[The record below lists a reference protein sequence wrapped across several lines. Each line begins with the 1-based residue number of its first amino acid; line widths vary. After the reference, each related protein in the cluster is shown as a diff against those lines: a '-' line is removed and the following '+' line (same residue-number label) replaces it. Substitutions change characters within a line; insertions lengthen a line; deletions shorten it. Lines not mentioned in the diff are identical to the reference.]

1 MALQRHCATLG
12 WDIRIATRTDGLITR
27 TRNMFGSLMVKSDE
41 YTHLLMVDADIGFDP
56 LVVERLV
63 RSGHDLVGACV
74 PLREVK
80 WKMVEAAIKE
90 VPDLLPEE
98 LQATSHKY
106 AVSFIHERP
115 EGEQVTPVFG
125 FLPVRFIGSAM
136 LLATRQVFLQL
147 SQSDLVTHY
156 EIGTEGPDGKGGGWT
171 FFDPLVDPRNKL
183 YLSEDYA
190 FCFRWRALGGTV
202 WADLRS
208 RNTHSGLV
216 TVAGDMELTL
226 RTAAKRSA
234 RK

>member
-1 MALQRHCATLG
+1 MSNEISEMPRRISLLVGTPCTQTGITETFLHSVLALQRHCATLG
-12 WDIRIATRTDGLITR
+12 WDIRIATRADGLITR

-63 RSGHDLVGACV
+63 RSGHELIGACV

-106 AVSFIHERP
+106 AVSFMHEAP
-115 EGEQVTPVFG
+115 EGGQVTPVFG
-125 FLPVRFIGSAM
+125 FLPVRFVGSAM

-147 SQSDLVTHY
+147 SQSDLVEHY
-156 EIGTEGPDGKGGGWT
+156 K
-171 FFDPLVDPRNKL
+171 K
-183 YLSEDYA
+183 
-190 FCFRWRALGGTV
+190 
-202 WADLRS
+202 
-208 RNTHSGLV
+208 RNTW
-216 TVAGDMELTL
+216 
-226 RTAAKRSA
+226 A
-234 RK
+234 RR